1 MPLPGLYDRCG
12 AVFEHL
18 ATASIDLDDTRRSAS
33 FQPQSQQPTS
43 TTAAA
48 TTAAAAAAAA
58 ADKKTSSASS
68 SVITSVLSGGRSKT
82 ARLHTAHALSMDVLL
97 SMALEMGTHTHTAWK
112 HIFRC
117 FSSMCAVHQ
126 FAFSALTLLVGRQAG
141 HPACKNTECWGAGV
155 VICLERGALQTSK
168 MPQSLTVSCCSKIQI
183 GFCLS
188 GTGSSVV

>member
-33 FQPQSQQPTS
+33 SQPQSQQPTS
-43 TTAAA
+43 ATAAA
-48 TTAAAAAAAA
+48 TAAAAAAAA

-82 ARLHTAHALSMDVLL
+82 ARLHAAHALSMDVLL

-117 FSSMCAVHQ
+117 FSSMSAVHQ
-126 FAFSALTLLVGRQAG
+126 FAFSALTLLVGRQEG
-141 HPACKNTECWGAGV
+141 HPACKK
-155 VICLERGALQTSK
+155 LE
-168 MPQSLTVSCCSKIQI
+168 
-183 GFCLS
+183 
-188 GTGSSVV
+188 